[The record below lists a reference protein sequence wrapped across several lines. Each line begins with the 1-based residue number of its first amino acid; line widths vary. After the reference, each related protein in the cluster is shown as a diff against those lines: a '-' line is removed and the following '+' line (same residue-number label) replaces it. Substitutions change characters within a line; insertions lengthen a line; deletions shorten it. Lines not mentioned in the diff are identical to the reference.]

1 MARWITLLCV
11 AALCA
16 VGGAFLH
23 SEVELRVEAPSVRV
37 ERLQTAAVTCC
48 YRPER
53 AGLSTRWV
61 GFWQPRVSRA
71 PGAGNG
77 TASRQQNVILDDRVT
92 RTEEKKG
99 SWTCVTLTIRQAT
112 ENDTQLYR
120 CALQDNT
127 SSTPLLSPGT
137 YLKIYNTSEKVIN
150 LSERTKNHLIVLQ
163 AVILMLCVLL
173 PGTALLCKAKQQS
186 EKSLDFKKKRREEE
200 ENIYEGLNL
209 DECSM
214 YHDISRSKVHGPYED
229 VANLRGSDIQL
240 EKP

>member
-1 MARWITLLCV
+1 MARWITLLGV

-23 SEVELRVEAPSVRV
+23 NEVDLQVEPPSVRV
-37 ERLQTAAVTCC
+37 ERLQTATVTCC
-48 YRPER
+48 YKSAR
-53 AGLSTRWV
+53 AGLSARWE
-61 GFWQPRVSRA
+61 GLA
-71 PGAGNG
+71 PGAGNR
-77 TASRQQNVILDDRVT
+77 TASRQRNVTLDDRVT
-92 RTEEKKG
+92 RAEGRKG
-99 SWTCVTLTIRQAT
+99 NWTCVTLTIRQAT
-112 ENDTQLYR
+112 EDDTQLYR
-120 CALQDNT
+120 CSLRDNT

-137 YLKIYNTSEKVIN
+137 YLKIYNTSEKLIN